1 MFLEHQISKLE
12 SFLMKKKKK
21 EDFLMDPVTLGN
33 GYRKFSYHYNIIKK
47 KTVNLFKILLFLL
60 YFWSNKCSLGDY

>member
-1 MFLEHQISKLE
+1 
-12 SFLMKKKKK
+12 
-21 EDFLMDPVTLGN
+21 MDPVTLGN